1 MPPAPLP
8 PFLLSR
14 RNDQLITAFLNQLA
28 DNQILIAN
36 CQLMLNLVGTD
47 TLKQAFNLRQLSLSL
62 DQDLAI
68 RRPAC
73 GSRVAQKYTK
83 A

>member
-47 TLKQAFNLRQLSLSL
+47 TLKQAFNLRQLVRG
-62 DQDLAI
+62 QA
-68 RRPAC
+68 
-73 GSRVAQKYTK
+73 YH
-83 A
+83 